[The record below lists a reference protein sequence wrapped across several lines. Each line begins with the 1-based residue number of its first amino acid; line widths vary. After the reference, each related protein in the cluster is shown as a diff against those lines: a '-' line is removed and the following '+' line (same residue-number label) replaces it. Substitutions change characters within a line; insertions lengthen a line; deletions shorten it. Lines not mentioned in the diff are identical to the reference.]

1 MLFISSVRKLIHLNS
16 LIELAFQ
23 GNDKAWSI
31 FVQRHRRLGNR
42 GVVLLAREVLLSHY
56 SQVRWYYLVERE
68 NISIKPIEQSNQTYW
83 CNGFSPACEIYRLN
97 ALNNIQLILNVQTET
112 RLFLSRQTL
121 NLKVHKNSLFCS
133 VIFKIHFTLLYFFIK
148 LKC

>member
-16 LIELAFQ
+16 LIELAFE

-56 SQVRWYYLVERE
+56 SQVRWYYLVGRE
-68 NISIKPIEQSNQTYW
+68 NISIKPIEQSQ
-83 CNGFSPACEIYRLN
+83 S
-97 ALNNIQLILNVQTET
+97 NIGAMVLVLHSIDFKCSN
-112 RLFLSRQTL
+112 RNKIFFSRQTL

-133 VIFKIHFTLLYFFIK
+133 VIFKIHFTLLHFFIK